1 MVIAPAAAYRERRI
15 NPRLDV
21 PLQRRLLPD
30 MKVLQTFELAARH
43 GNFTRAGAEL
53 ALTQSAVS
61 RHVRDLEEQIGKP
74 LFDRLRGRVVLTQA
88 GAELLPEVQRLL
100 RMAEST
106 MRHATAG
113 AQGQSLLALNAP
125 PTFATRWLMP
135 RLPDFLARHPGLR
148 VDVST
153 NTGVFDLGS
162 RQCDLALH
170 FGQPLWPGGEC
181 SYLCSEIVVPVA
193 GGALRDLKVAR
204 AGELL
209 AQPKLHVTPRAT
221 MWGEWFASQGLE
233 AADAQG
239 GHWFDEFAL
248 SIEAVRA
255 GLGIA
260 LLPRYLIEAELER
273 GELCIVLDAPLST
286 EQAWYIVAPEGR
298 GDKAAA
304 FADWLLGQ
312 VSFRPLVG

>member
-1 MVIAPAAAYRERRI
+1 
-15 NPRLDV
+15 
-21 PLQRRLLPD
+21 

-43 GNFTRAGAEL
+43 GNFTRAGEEL

-74 LFDRLRGRVVLTQA
+74 LFDRLRGRVVLTRA
-88 GAELLPEVQRLL
+88 GVDLLPEVQRLL

-113 AQGQSLLALNAP
+113 GQGESLLALNAP

-135 RLPDFLARHPGLR
+135 RLPKFLAQHPELR

-153 NTGVFDLGS
+153 TTGVFDLGS

-170 FGQPLWPGGEC
+170 FGQPLWPGGQC
-181 SYLCSEIVVPVA
+181 TYLCSEIVVPVA
-193 GGALRDLKVAR
+193 GGALRAQRATRAEDLR
-204 AGELL
+204 AL
-209 AQPKLHVTPRAT
+209 PKLHVTSRAT
-221 MWGEWFASQGLE
+221 MWDEWFASQGLE
-233 AADAQG
+233 APESQG

-248 SIEAVRA
+248 SIEAVKA
-255 GLGIA
+255 GLGLA

-273 GELCIVLDAPLST
+273 GELAIVLDAAQST
-286 EQAWYIVAPEGR
+286 KQAWYIVTPEGR

-304 FADWLLGQ
+304 FLDWLLGE
-312 VSFRPLVG
+312 VSFRPLVD